1 MAVVIR
7 LTRTGTKSKPRYRIV
22 AADSK
27 YARDGRNLEILG
39 NFNPFDKQKG
49 LVVNSEKVSAW
60 IKKGAKPS
68 NTLKKLFSKA
78 KITL

>member
-7 LTRTGTKSKPRYRIV
+7 LTRVGTNKKPRYRIV

-27 YARDGRNLEILG
+27 FARDGRNLEILG
-39 NFNPFDKQKG
+39 NFNPFDKEKG
-49 LVVNSEKVSAW
+49 LKVNSEKVASW

-68 NTLKKLFSKA
+68 NTLKKMFKKA
-78 KITL
+78 KIIQ